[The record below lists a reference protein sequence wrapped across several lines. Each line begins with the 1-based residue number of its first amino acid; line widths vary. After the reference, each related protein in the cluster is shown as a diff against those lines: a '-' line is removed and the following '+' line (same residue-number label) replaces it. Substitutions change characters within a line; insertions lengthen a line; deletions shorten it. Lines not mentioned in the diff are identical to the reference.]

1 MRLYV
6 KGREINFLKF
16 FKLIKKSVA
25 KKLNG
30 RKMEEQER
38 EQHEKNRT
46 IEKAVR
52 GENDTL
58 KCD

>member
-6 KGREINFLKF
+6 KGKEIQFLKS
-16 FKLIKKSVA
+16 FKLMKKCVA

-38 EQHEKNRT
+38 EWHEK
-46 IEKAVR
+46 IEQ
-52 GENDTL
+52 
-58 KCD
+58 